1 MPYYATIARSQ
12 LSKWSDYFLQ
22 RHVILLFGCAVM
34 LAFPFVNTQAQ
45 QQKFKSFPAR
55 TCGVKCGTERWI
67 VKALADM
74 DAGNVDFTP
83 EAATIDQVRMFVR
96 PASLPIDGRSEP
108 VELKTFKIDGFL
120 TGYKLEEEDHDFHLV
135 IAETSTSKKTFI
147 AEIPD
152 PSCSRVC
159 QSKQIGKIKAVREK
173 FVQKFGAPG
182 RTFKQVNVPVTIT
195 GVAFFDFRHGQ
206 TGVAPNA
213 FELHP
218 VLEIEFK

>member
-34 LAFPFVNTQAQ
+34 RAFPFGNTQAQ

-120 TGYKLEEEDHDFHLV
+120 TGYSWSEEDHDFHWSLRN
-135 IAETSTSKKTFI
+135 STSKRRSCR
-147 AEIPD
+147 D
-152 PSCSRVC
+152 P
-159 QSKQIGKIKAVREK
+159 
-173 FVQKFGAPG
+173 
-182 RTFKQVNVPVTIT
+182 
-195 GVAFFDFRHGQ
+195 
-206 TGVAPNA
+206 
-213 FELHP
+213 
-218 VLEIEFK
+218 